1 MNRVFWHG
9 MDPVLCLRDVSGHPL
24 YGFGLVRKKALV
36 KILGR
41 ALALMAIFA
50 SCVLAAPA
58 LAFAAEPIVIE
69 VGSGAEFDNAVAT
82 INGAAGGEYVIK
94 LTDDFES
101 GGASFSSAC
110 ATTILGGGHTITLG
124 QYSSLFVAKGTQLNL
139 GSADDGSTLTI
150 SGGNKQSNDVP
161 GLLYVQGSCNMYS
174 GVTVSDRKGE
184 NYFGGGVTVQG
195 GTFHMYGGTIKN
207 CGVNGGSMCYGGGVA
222 VVYGGSFVMDAGEIA
237 DCNVTANW
245 EADWDPRMISALG
258 GGVFVSGGSSFVMN
272 GGTISGNK
280 SSDMGG
286 GVAVVASIDEVLE
299 GFGTLKS
306 SAEILGGTVENNE
319 AHDGAGVFAS
329 GYYYAGAYGLC
340 ADTPSVGVQDE
351 QGLRVNG
358 AKNVNNKADEQDGR
372 GGGVFVVW
380 LNSPAVAEIANT
392 EINGNRA
399 AVGGGVMSYGN
410 PIETNIKGCTITG
423 NTATMYGGG
432 LAAKENERDGAV
444 VVSNTKLCNNI
455 ADIAASDVY
464 FANTPAKLSSAK
476 GMSERYL
483 GEPDDVTNKRIDG
496 WYVDGESSRYV
507 NQSKDE
513 RSEYSDFADI
523 NSEDEVCLIAAASGS
538 LSEFRAKYEFQ
549 SATPGMSLPD
559 DVLKLTPE
567 DANTYVTDEVL
578 SAIAPAQ
585 RVVEVSGGTWTFKG
599 YDRESVTADATTADS
614 EGNVTFVGVWEFTQ
628 KTSSPS
634 GSGNGGQNG
643 TNDAPGAGSAQ
654 GKASSGIPQTGDVA
668 STALYLALIASAAL
682 LLSAR
687 WLSKR

>member
-41 ALALMAIFA
+41 ALALMAILA

-58 LAFAAEPIVIE
+58 LAFAAEPTVIE

-124 QYSSLFVAKGTQLNL
+124 QYSSLSVAKGTQLNL

-272 GGTISGNK
+272 GGTISDNK

-286 GVAVVASIDEVLE
+286 GVAVV
-299 GFGTLKS
+299 
-306 SAEILGGTVENNE
+306 
-319 AHDGAGVFAS
+319 H
-329 GYYYAGAYGLC
+329 
-340 ADTPSVGVQDE
+340 
-351 QGLRVNG
+351 R
-358 AKNVNNKADEQDGR
+358 
-372 GGGVFVVW
+372 
-380 LNSPAVAEIANT
+380 
-392 EINGNRA
+392 
-399 AVGGGVMSYGN
+399 
-410 PIETNIKGCTITG
+410 
-423 NTATMYGGG
+423 
-432 LAAKENERDGAV
+432 
-444 VVSNTKLCNNI
+444 
-455 ADIAASDVY
+455 
-464 FANTPAKLSSAK
+464 
-476 GMSERYL
+476 
-483 GEPDDVTNKRIDG
+483 
-496 WYVDGESSRYV
+496 
-507 NQSKDE
+507 
-513 RSEYSDFADI
+513 
-523 NSEDEVCLIAAASGS
+523 
-538 LSEFRAKYEFQ
+538 
-549 SATPGMSLPD
+549 
-559 DVLKLTPE
+559 
-567 DANTYVTDEVL
+567 
-578 SAIAPAQ
+578 
-585 RVVEVSGGTWTFKG
+585 
-599 YDRESVTADATTADS
+599 
-614 EGNVTFVGVWEFTQ
+614 
-628 KTSSPS
+628 
-634 GSGNGGQNG
+634 
-643 TNDAPGAGSAQ
+643 
-654 GKASSGIPQTGDVA
+654 
-668 STALYLALIASAAL
+668 
-682 LLSAR
+682 
-687 WLSKR
+687 

>member
-1 MNRVFWHG
+1 
-9 MDPVLCLRDVSGHPL
+9 
-24 YGFGLVRKKALV
+24 
-36 KILGR
+36 
-41 ALALMAIFA
+41 
-50 SCVLAAPA
+50 
-58 LAFAAEPIVIE
+58 
-69 VGSGAEFDNAVAT
+69 
-82 INGAAGGEYVIK
+82 
-94 LTDDFES
+94 
-101 GGASFSSAC
+101 
-110 ATTILGGGHTITLG
+110 
-124 QYSSLFVAKGTQLNL
+124 
-139 GSADDGSTLTI
+139 
-150 SGGNKQSNDVP
+150 
-161 GLLYVQGSCNMYS
+161 MYS

-207 CGVNGGSMCYGGGVA
+207 CGINGGSMCYGGGVA
-222 VVYGGSFVMDAGEIA
+222 VIYGGSFVMDAGEIA
-237 DCNVTANW
+237 DCNATANW

-340 ADTPSVGVQDE
+340 ADTPSVGVQDK

-358 AKNVNNKADEQDGR
+358 AKIVNNKADEQDGR

-380 LNSPAVAEIANT
+380 LNSPAVVEIANT

-423 NTATMYGGG
+423 NTATMHGGG
-432 LAAKENERDGAV
+432 LAAKENEHDGAV
-444 VVSNTKLCNNI
+444 VVSNTKLCNNV
-455 ADIAASDVY
+455 AGVAASDIY
-464 FANTPAKLSSAK
+464 LNDSPAKLSSAK
-476 GMSERYL
+476 GMDLYL
-483 GEPDDVTNKRIDG
+483 GKPDDATNKKIDG
-496 WYVDGESSRYV
+496 WYLDNESSRYV
-507 NQSKDE
+507 DQSKDG
-513 RSEYSDFADI
+513 RQEYLDYADI
-523 NSEDEVCLIAAASGS
+523 DSGDEVCLIAAASGS

-549 SATPGMSLPD
+549 SATPGISLPD
-559 DVLKLTPE
+559 DVLKLAPE
-567 DANTYVTDEVL
+567 DANTYVTGDVL

-585 RVVEVSGGTWTFKG
+585 RVVEVPGGTWTFKG
-599 YDRESVTADATTADS
+599 YERESVTADATTADS

-628 KTSSPS
+628 KTSPS
-634 GSGNGGQNG
+634 SGPGSNGSQNG
-643 TNDAPGAGSAQ
+643 TNAAGSAQ

-668 STALYLALIASAAL
+668 STALYLALITSAAL

>member
-41 ALALMAIFA
+41 ALALMAILA

-124 QYSSLFVAKGTQLNL
+124 QYSSLSVAKGTQLNL
-139 GSADDGSTLTI
+139 GSADGGSTLTI

-340 ADTPSVGVQDE
+340 ADTPSVGVQDK

-358 AKNVNNKADEQDGR
+358 AKIVNNKADEQDGR

-410 PIETNIKGCTITG
+410 PIETDIKGCTITG

-432 LAAKENERDGAV
+432 LAAMRNSGAV
-444 VVSNTKLCNNI
+444 VVSNTKLCNNV
-455 ADIAASDVY
+455 AGVAASDVY
-464 FANTPAKLSSAK
+464 LNDSPAKLSSAK
-476 GMSERYL
+476 GMDLYL
-483 GEPDDVTNKRIDG
+483 GKPDDATNKKIDG
-496 WYVDGESSRYV
+496 WYLDNESSRYV
-507 NQSKDE
+507 DQSKDG
-513 RSEYSDFADI
+513 RQEYLDYADI
-523 NSEDEVCLIAAASGS
+523 DSGDEVCLIAATSGS
-538 LSEFRAKYEFQ
+538 LSEFHAKYEFRGT
-549 SATPGMSLPD
+549 SSGMSLPD
-559 DVLKLTPE
+559 DVLKLVPE
-567 DANTYVTDEVL
+567 DANTYVTGDVL

-585 RVVEVSGGTWTFKG
+585 RVVEVAGGTWTFKG
-599 YDRESVTADATTADS
+599 YERGSVTADATTADS

-628 KTSSPS
+628 KTSPSSGPGSS
-634 GSGNGGQNG
+634 GSQNG
-643 TNDAPGAGSAQ
+643 TNAAGSAQ

-682 LLSAR
+682 LLSAC

>member
-1 MNRVFWHG
+1 

-41 ALALMAIFA
+41 ALALMAVLA
-50 SCVLAAPA
+50 SCVFAVPA
-58 LAFAAEPIVIE
+58 LAFAAEPTVIE
-69 VGSGAEFDNAVAT
+69 VGSGAEFDNAVAA

-110 ATTILGGGHTITLG
+110 AITILGGGHTITLG
-124 QYSSLFVAKGTQLNL
+124 QYSSLSVAKGTQLNL

-358 AKNVNNKADEQDGR
+358 AKIVNNKADEQDGR

-444 VVSNTKLCNNI
+444 VVSNTKLCNNV
-455 ADIAASDVY
+455 AGVAASDVY
-464 FANTPAKLSSAK
+464 LNDSPAKLSSAK
-476 GMSERYL
+476 GMDLYL
-483 GEPDDVTNKRIDG
+483 GKPDDATNKKIDG
-496 WYVDGESSRYV
+496 WYLDNESSRYV
-507 NQSKDE
+507 DQSKDG
-513 RSEYSDFADI
+513 RQEYLDYADI
-523 NSEDEVCLIAAASGS
+523 DSGDEVCLIAATSGS
-538 LSEFRAKYEFQ
+538 LSEFHAKYEFRGT
-549 SATPGMSLPD
+549 SSGMSLPD
-559 DVLKLTPE
+559 DVLKLAPE
-567 DANTYVTDEVL
+567 DANTYVTGDVL

-585 RVVEVSGGTWTFKG
+585 RVVEVPGGTWTFKG
-599 YDRESVTADATTADS
+599 YERESVTADATTADS

-628 KTSSPS
+628 KTSPS
-634 GSGNGGQNG
+634 SGPGSNGSQNG
-643 TNDAPGAGSAQ
+643 TNAAGSAQ

>member
-1 MNRVFWHG
+1 
-9 MDPVLCLRDVSGHPL
+9 
-24 YGFGLVRKKALV
+24 
-36 KILGR
+36 
-41 ALALMAIFA
+41 MAIFA

-124 QYSSLFVAKGTQLNL
+124 QYSSLSVAKGTQLNL

-340 ADTPSVGVQDE
+340 ADTPSVGVQDK

-358 AKNVNNKADEQDGR
+358 AKIVNNKADEQDGR

-444 VVSNTKLCNNI
+444 AVKNTKLCNNV
-455 ADIAASDVY
+455 AGVAASDVY
-464 FANTPAKLSSAK
+464 LNDSPAKLSSAK
-476 GMSERYL
+476 GMDLYL
-483 GEPDDVTNKRIDG
+483 GKPDDATNKKIDG
-496 WYVDGESSRYV
+496 WYLDNESSRYV
-507 NQSKDE
+507 DQSKDG
-513 RSEYSDFADI
+513 RQEYLDYVDI
-523 NSEDEVCLIAAASGS
+523 DSGDEVCLIAATSGS
-538 LSEFRAKYEFQ
+538 LSEFHAKYEFRGT
-549 SATPGMSLPD
+549 SSGMLLPD
-559 DVLKLTPE
+559 DVLKLAPE
-567 DANTYVTDEVL
+567 DANTYVTGDVL

-585 RVVEVSGGTWTFKG
+585 RVVEVPGGTWTFKG
-599 YDRESVTADATTADS
+599 YERESVTADATTADS

-628 KTSSPS
+628 KTSPSSGPGSS
-634 GSGNGGQNG
+634 GSQNG
-643 TNDAPGAGSAQ
+643 TNAAGSAQ
-654 GKASSGIPQTGDVA
+654 GKASSGIPQAGDVA

>member
-1 MNRVFWHG
+1 M
-9 MDPVLCLRDVSGHPL
+9 
-24 YGFGLVRKKALV
+24 

-124 QYSSLFVAKGTQLNL
+124 QYSSLSVAKGTQLNL

-340 ADTPSVGVQDE
+340 ADTPSVGVQDK

-358 AKNVNNKADEQDGR
+358 AKIVNNKADEQDGR

-444 VVSNTKLCNNI
+444 AVKNTKLCNNV
-455 ADIAASDVY
+455 AGVAASDVY
-464 FANTPAKLSSAK
+464 LNDSPAKLSSAK
-476 GMSERYL
+476 GMDLYL
-483 GEPDDVTNKRIDG
+483 GKPDDATNKKIDG
-496 WYVDGESSRYV
+496 WYLDNESSRYV
-507 NQSKDE
+507 DQSKDG
-513 RSEYSDFADI
+513 RQEYLDYVDI
-523 NSEDEVCLIAAASGS
+523 DSGDEVCLIAATSGS
-538 LSEFRAKYEFQ
+538 LSEFHAKYEFRGT
-549 SATPGMSLPD
+549 SSGMLLPD
-559 DVLKLTPE
+559 DVLKLAPE
-567 DANTYVTDEVL
+567 DANTYVTGDVL

-585 RVVEVSGGTWTFKG
+585 RVVEVPGGTWTFKG
-599 YDRESVTADATTADS
+599 YERESVTADATTADS

-628 KTSSPS
+628 KTSPSSGPGSS
-634 GSGNGGQNG
+634 GSQNG
-643 TNDAPGAGSAQ
+643 TNAAGSAQ
-654 GKASSGIPQTGDVA
+654 GKASSGIPQAGDVA

>member
-1 MNRVFWHG
+1 
-9 MDPVLCLRDVSGHPL
+9 
-24 YGFGLVRKKALV
+24 
-36 KILGR
+36 
-41 ALALMAIFA
+41 MAIFA

-124 QYSSLFVAKGTQLNL
+124 QYSSLSVAKGTQLNL

-222 VVYGGSFVMDAGEIA
+222 AVYGGSFVMDAGEIA

-340 ADTPSVGVQDE
+340 ADTPSVGVQDK

-358 AKNVNNKADEQDGR
+358 AKIVNNKADEQDGR

-444 VVSNTKLCNNI
+444 AVKNTKLCNNV
-455 ADIAASDVY
+455 AGVAASDVY
-464 FANTPAKLSSAK
+464 LNDSPAKLSSAK
-476 GMSERYL
+476 GMDLYL
-483 GEPDDVTNKRIDG
+483 GKPDDATNKKIDG
-496 WYVDGESSRYV
+496 WYLDNESSRYV
-507 NQSKDE
+507 DQSKDG
-513 RSEYSDFADI
+513 RQEYLDYVDI
-523 NSEDEVCLIAAASGS
+523 DSGDEVCLIAATSGS
-538 LSEFRAKYEFQ
+538 LSEFHAKYEFRGT
-549 SATPGMSLPD
+549 SSGMLLPD
-559 DVLKLTPE
+559 DVLKLAPE
-567 DANTYVTDEVL
+567 DANTYVTGDVL

-585 RVVEVSGGTWTFKG
+585 RVVEVPGGTWTFKG
-599 YDRESVTADATTADS
+599 YERESVTADATTADS

-628 KTSSPS
+628 KTSPSSGPGSS
-634 GSGNGGQNG
+634 GSQNG
-643 TNDAPGAGSAQ
+643 TNAAGSAQ
-654 GKASSGIPQTGDVA
+654 GKASSGIPQAGDVA

>member
-1 MNRVFWHG
+1 M
-9 MDPVLCLRDVSGHPL
+9 
-24 YGFGLVRKKALV
+24 KT
-36 KILGR
+36 LGR
-41 ALALMAIFA
+41 ALALMTLLV

-58 LAFAAEPIVIE
+58 LAFAAEPTVIK

-82 INGAAGGEYVIK
+82 INAATSGDYVIK
-94 LTDDFES
+94 LTDDFKS
-101 GGASFSSAC
+101 NGASFSSAC
-110 ATTILGGGHTITLG
+110 STTILGGGHTMTLG
-124 QYSSLFVAKGTQLNL
+124 QYTSLSVEKGAQLNL
-139 GSADDGSTLTI
+139 GSADDDGTLTI
-150 SGGNKQSNDVP
+150 SGGNEQSNDVP
-161 GLLYVQGSCNMYS
+161 GLLYVQGTCNMYP
-174 GVTVSDRKGE
+174 GVMVSDREGN

-207 CGVNGGSMCYGGGVA
+207 CGINGGSMCYGGGVA
-222 VVYGGSFVMDAGEIA
+222 VIYGGSFVMDDGEIT
-237 DCNVTANW
+237 DCYVTANW
-245 EADWDPRMISALG
+245 EADWDHRMITALG
-258 GGVFVSGGSSFVMN
+258 GGVYVSGGSSFVMN
-272 GGTISGNK
+272 GGTISDNK
-280 SSDMGG
+280 STDMGG
-286 GVAVVASIDEVLE
+286 GVAVVASIEEVLE

-306 SAEILGGTVENNE
+306 SAEILGGTIEKNE

-329 GYYYAGAYGLC
+329 AYYYAGAYGLC
-340 ADTPSVGVQDE
+340 ADTPSVGVQDKR
-351 QGLRVNG
+351 GLRISG
-358 AKNVNNKADEQDGR
+358 AQILNNKADVQDGR

-392 EINGNRA
+392 AISGNSA

-410 PIETNIKGCTITG
+410 PIETNIKGCAIAG
-423 NTATMYGGG
+423 NTATMHGGG
-432 LAAKENERDGAV
+432 LAAKENDAAV

-483 GEPDDVTNKRIDG
+483 GQPDDVTNKRIDG
-496 WYVDGESSRYV
+496 WYVDNESSRYV

-513 RSEYSDFADI
+513 RGEYSGFADI
-523 NSEDEVCLIAAASGS
+523 DSEDEVCLIAAASGS
-538 LSEFRAKYEFQ
+538 LSEFRAKHEFR

-585 RVVEVSGGTWTFKG
+585 RVVEVAGGTWTFKG
-599 YDRESVTADATTADS
+599 YERGSVTADATTADS

-628 KTSSPS
+628 KTSPS
-634 GSGNGGQNG
+634 SGPGSNGSQNG
-643 TNDAPGAGSAQ
+643 TNAAGSAQ

>member
-41 ALALMAIFA
+41 ALALMAILA

-69 VGSGAEFDNAVAT
+69 VGSGAEFDNAVTT

-94 LTDDFES
+94 LTKDFES

-110 ATTILGGGHTITLG
+110 TTTIFGGGHTITLG
-124 QYSSLFVAKGTQLNL
+124 QYSSLSVAKGAQLNL

-174 GVTVSDRKGE
+174 GVTVSDRKGN

-207 CGVNGGSMCYGGGVA
+207 CGINGGSMCYGGGVA
-222 VVYGGSFVMDAGEIA
+222 VIYGGSFVMDAGEIA

-340 ADTPSVGVQDE
+340 ADTPSVGVQDK

-358 AKNVNNKADEQDGR
+358 AKIVNNKADEQDGR

-380 LNSPAVAEIANT
+380 LNSPVVVEIANT

-432 LAAKENERDGAV
+432 LAAKENEHDGAV
-444 VVSNTKLCNNI
+444 VVSNTKLCNNV
-455 ADIAASDVY
+455 AGVAASDIY
-464 FANTPAKLSSAK
+464 LNDSPAKLSSAK
-476 GMSERYL
+476 GMDLYL
-483 GEPDDVTNKRIDG
+483 GKPDDATNKKIDG
-496 WYVDGESSRYV
+496 WYLDNESSRYV
-507 NQSKDE
+507 DQSKDG
-513 RSEYSDFADI
+513 RQEYLDYADI
-523 NSEDEVCLIAAASGS
+523 DSGDEVCLIAATSGS
-538 LSEFRAKYEFQ
+538 LSEFHAKYEFR
-549 SATPGMSLPD
+549 SATPGMSLPN
-559 DVLKLTPE
+559 DVLKLAPE
-567 DANTYVTDEVL
+567 DANTYVTGDVL

-585 RVVEVSGGTWTFKG
+585 RVVEVPGGTWTFKG
-599 YDRESVTADATTADS
+599 YERESVTADATTADS

-628 KTSSPS
+628 KTSQSS
-634 GSGNGGQNG
+634 GPGSNGSQNG
-643 TNDAPGAGSAQ
+643 TNAAGGSAQ

>member
-1 MNRVFWHG
+1 M
-9 MDPVLCLRDVSGHPL
+9 
-24 YGFGLVRKKALV
+24 KT
-36 KILGR
+36 LGR
-41 ALALMAIFA
+41 ALALMTLLV

-58 LAFAAEPIVIE
+58 LAFTAEPTVIE
-69 VGSGAEFDNAVAT
+69 VGSGAEFDNAVAA
-82 INGAAGGEYVIK
+82 INAATSGDYVIK
-94 LTDDFES
+94 LTDDFKS
-101 GGASFSSAC
+101 NGASFSSAC
-110 ATTILGGGHTITLG
+110 TTTILGGGHTMTLG
-124 QYSSLFVAKGTQLNL
+124 QYTSLSVEKGAQLNL
-139 GSADDGSTLTI
+139 GSADDGGTLTI
-150 SGGNKQSNDVP
+150 SGGNEQSNDVP
-161 GLLYVQGSCNMYS
+161 GLLYVQGICNMYP
-174 GVTVSDRKGE
+174 GVTVSDREGN

-195 GTFHMYGGTIKN
+195 GTFHVYGGTIKN
-207 CGVNGGSMCYGGGVA
+207 CGIKGGSMCYGGGVA
-222 VVYGGSFVMDAGEIA
+222 VIYGGSFVMDDGEIT
-237 DCNVTANW
+237 DCYVTANW
-245 EADWDPRMISALG
+245 EADWDHRMITALG
-258 GGVFVSGGSSFVMN
+258 GGVYVSGGSSFVMN
-272 GGTISGNK
+272 GGTISDNK
-280 SSDMGG
+280 STDMGG
-286 GVAVVASIDEVLE
+286 GVAVVASIEEVLE

-306 SAEILGGTVENNE
+306 STEILGGTIEKNE

-329 GYYYAGAYGLC
+329 AYYYAGAYGLC
-340 ADTPSVGVQDE
+340 ADTPSVGVQDKR
-351 QGLRVNG
+351 GLRISG
-358 AKNVNNKADEQDGR
+358 AQILNNKADVQDGR

-392 EINGNRA
+392 AISGNSA

-410 PIETNIKGCTITG
+410 PIETNIKGCAIAG
-423 NTATMYGGG
+423 NTATMHGGG
-432 LAAKENERDGAV
+432 LAAKENDAAV
-444 VVSNTKLCNNI
+444 VVSNTKLCNNV
-455 ADIAASDVY
+455 ADVAASDVY
-464 FANTPAKLSSAK
+464 LDDAPAKLSSAK

-538 LSEFRAKYEFQ
+538 LSEFRAKYEFL
-549 SATPGMSLPD
+549 SATPGISLPD
-559 DVLKLTPE
+559 DVLKLAPE
-567 DANTYVTDEVL
+567 DANTYATGDVL

-585 RVVEVSGGTWTFKG
+585 HVVEVPGGTWTFKG
-599 YDRESVTADATTADS
+599 YERESVTADATTADS

>member
-1 MNRVFWHG
+1 
-9 MDPVLCLRDVSGHPL
+9 
-24 YGFGLVRKKALV
+24 
-36 KILGR
+36 
-41 ALALMAIFA
+41 MAILA
-50 SCVLAAPA
+50 SCVLAVPT
-58 LAFAAEPIVIE
+58 LTFAAEPTVIE
-69 VGSGAEFDNAVAT
+69 VGSGAEFDNAVTT

-94 LTDDFES
+94 LTKDFES

-110 ATTILGGGHTITLG
+110 TTTIFGGGHTITLG
-124 QYSSLFVAKGTQLNL
+124 QYSSLSVAKGAQLNL

-207 CGVNGGSMCYGGGVA
+207 CGINGGSMCYGGGVA
-222 VVYGGSFVMDAGEIA
+222 VIYGGSFVMDAGEIA

-340 ADTPSVGVQDE
+340 ADTPSVGVQDK

-358 AKNVNNKADEQDGR
+358 AKIVNNKADEQDGR

-423 NTATMYGGG
+423 NTAAMYGGG

-444 VVSNTKLCNNI
+444 VVSNTKLCNNV
-455 ADIAASDVY
+455 AGVAASDVY
-464 FANTPAKLSSAK
+464 LNDSPAKLSSAK
-476 GMSERYL
+476 GMDLYL
-483 GEPDDVTNKRIDG
+483 GKPDDATNKKIDG
-496 WYVDGESSRYV
+496 WYLDNESSRYV
-507 NQSKDE
+507 DQSKDG
-513 RSEYSDFADI
+513 RQEYLDYADI
-523 NSEDEVCLIAAASGS
+523 DSGDEVCLIAATSGS
-538 LSEFRAKYEFQ
+538 LSEFHAKYEFRGT
-549 SATPGMSLPD
+549 SSGMSLPD

-567 DANTYVTDEVL
+567 DANTYVTGDVL

-628 KTSSPS
+628 KTSPS
-634 GSGNGGQNG
+634 SGPGINGSQNG
-643 TNDAPGAGSAQ
+643 TNAAGAAQ